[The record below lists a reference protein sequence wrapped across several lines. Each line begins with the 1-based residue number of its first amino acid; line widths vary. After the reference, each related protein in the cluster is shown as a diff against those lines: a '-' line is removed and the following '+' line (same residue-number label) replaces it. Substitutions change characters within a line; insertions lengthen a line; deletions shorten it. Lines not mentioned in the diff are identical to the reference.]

1 MADLPQILAG
11 PILRRCTETMVTV
24 WLATR
29 DDLKDGLELA
39 LYDASN
45 VKAPKPIDV
54 TTDHQVV
61 RAGAKLFIHLM
72 VARPKAT
79 AGRRRRPSRAASS
92 WATRSSS

>member
-1 MADLPQILAG
+1 
-11 PILRRCTETMVTV
+11 MVTV
-24 WLATR
+24 WLPTR

-72 VARPKAT
+72 VARPGH
-79 AGRRRRPSRAASS
+79 GRAERRPSRAASS
-92 WATRSSS
+92 WATRSSSSTPPPPRAVRCARRR